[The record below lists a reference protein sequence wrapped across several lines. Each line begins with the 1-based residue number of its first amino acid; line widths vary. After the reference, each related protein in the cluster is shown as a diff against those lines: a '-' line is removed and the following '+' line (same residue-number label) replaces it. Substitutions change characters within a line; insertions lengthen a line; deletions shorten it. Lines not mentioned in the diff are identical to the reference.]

1 MKFTKL
7 SLPELIVIEP
17 KVHGDPRGAFWE
29 WYRKEM
35 YIANG
40 IKEEFVQ
47 DNQSISTKGV
57 LRGLHWQV
65 VPMLQSKLVRVVIGE
80 VYDVAVDIRPA
91 SPTFGRWAG
100 EVLSAENKRVMYVP
114 KGFAHGFLTLSD

>member
-17 KVHGDPRGAFWE
+17 KVHGDPRGAFWQR
-29 WYRKEM
+29 YRKEM
-35 YIANG
+35 CIANG
-40 IKEEFVQ
+40 IKEELVQ
-47 DNQSISTKGV
+47 GDQRIWPKGV
-57 LRGLHWQV
+57 LRGLHRQV
-65 VPMLQSKLVRVVIGE
+65 VPMLQSQLGRVVLGE
-80 VYDVAVDIRPA
+80 VYDVAVDSRPA

-100 EVLSAENKRVMYVP
+100 EVLSAENKRVRYVP